1 MTKDGLDCISNSID
15 SATETDLQ
23 AIEAEIQ
30 ALTHSHQRRWV
41 GETLGDI
48 AEVFGLS
55 VQTVKQWRTESPP
68 MPGEPGNYPLR
79 PIILWRLAKLSGSDL
94 ATAKKQQDL
103 ELGRVQLESKQLEL
117 DQGRG
122 QLLDRGDVERWA
134 ATALI
139 EARVM
144 IMSLPERLATSA
156 PPEMRSFIREESDR
170 HCRDVL
176 TSLRRRLEMDETNQT
191 DRDQISTATGEDPVE

>member
-1 MTKDGLDCISNSID
+1 MRRIEELLGDD
-15 SATETDLQ
+15 DLQ
-23 AIEAEIQ
+23 NAKW
-30 ALTHSHQRRWV
+30 TVR
-41 GETLGDI
+41 TLGEV
-48 AEVFGLS
+48 AEFFGCA
-55 VQTVKQWRTESPP
+55 VQTVKQWRSHNPP
-68 MPGEPGNYPLR
+68 MPGTPGE
-79 PIILWRLAKLSGSDL
+79 WRLNEIVRWRHAWFTGSDL

-122 QLLDRGDVERWA
+122 QLLDRAEVELWA

-144 IMSLPERLATSA
+144 IMSLPERLSTSA
-156 PPEMRSFIREESDR
+156 PPEMRGFIREESDR

-176 TSLRRRLEMDETNQT
+176 TSLRRRLEMDEPNKT
-191 DRDQISTATGEDPVE
+191 DSDQIPTATGEDPVK

>member
-1 MTKDGLDCISNSID
+1 MNYSR
-15 SATETDLQ
+15 EQ
-23 AIEAEIQ
+23 IEAASTPEELQ
-30 ALTHSHQRRWV
+30 SLLSAAESQPRWNVATLTEV
-41 GETLGDI
+41 
-48 AEVFGLS
+48 AEFFRMATS
-55 VQTVKQWRTESPP
+55 TVKGWRGESPP
-68 MPGEPGNYPLR
+68 MPGNDGSWPLDA
-79 PIILWRLAKLSGSDL
+79 IAGWRHQKSIGSDL

-122 QLLDRGDVERWA
+122 QLLDRVSVELWA

-139 EARVM
+139 EARCT

-156 PPEMRSFIREESDR
+156 PPEMRSFIREETDR

-176 TSLRRRLEMDETNQT
+176 TSLRRRLEMENVDE
-191 DRDQISTATGEDPVE
+191 

>member
-1 MTKDGLDCISNSID
+1 MNYSR
-15 SATETDLQ
+15 EQ
-23 AIEAEIQ
+23 IEAASTPEELQ
-30 ALTHSHQRRWV
+30 SLLSAAESQPRWNVATLTEV
-41 GETLGDI
+41 
-48 AEVFGLS
+48 AEFFRMATS
-55 VQTVKQWRTESPP
+55 TVKGWRGESPP
-68 MPGEPGNYPLR
+68 MPGNDGSWPLDA
-79 PIILWRLAKLSGSDL
+79 IAGWRHQKSIGSDL

-122 QLLDRGDVERWA
+122 QLLDRSDVERWA
-134 ATALI
+134 AVALI

-144 IMSLPERLATSA
+144 IMSLPERLSTSA
-156 PPEMRSFIREESDR
+156 PPEMRGFIREETGR

-191 DRDQISTATGEDPVE
+191 NSDQIPTATGEDPVI

>member
-1 MTKDGLDCISNSID
+1 MTRDELDCISNSID

-23 AIEAEIQ
+23 AVEAEIQ

-68 MPGEPGNYPLR
+68 MPGEPGNYPLK
-79 PIILWRLAKLSGSDL
+79 PIIHWRLAKLSGSDL

-122 QLLDRGDVERWA
+122 QLLDRAEVELWA

-144 IMSLPERLATSA
+144 IMSLPERLSTSA
-156 PPEMRSFIREESDR
+156 PPEMRGFIREETDR

-176 TSLRRRLEMDETNQT
+176 TSLRRRLEMDETNKT
-191 DRDQISTATGEDPVE
+191 DSDQIPTATGEDPVI

>member
-30 ALTHSHQRRWV
+30 ALTQSHQRRWV

-55 VQTVKQWRTESPP
+55 VQTVKQWRTETPA
-68 MPGEPGNYPLR
+68 MPGEPGNYPLK

-117 DQGRG
+117 DQERGR
-122 QLLDRGDVERWA
+122 LLDRTEVELWA

-144 IMSLPERLATSA
+144 VMSLPEKLSTSA
-156 PPEMRSFIREESDR
+156 PPEMRAFIREETDR

-191 DRDQISTATGEDPVE
+191 DRNQIPTATGEDPVI